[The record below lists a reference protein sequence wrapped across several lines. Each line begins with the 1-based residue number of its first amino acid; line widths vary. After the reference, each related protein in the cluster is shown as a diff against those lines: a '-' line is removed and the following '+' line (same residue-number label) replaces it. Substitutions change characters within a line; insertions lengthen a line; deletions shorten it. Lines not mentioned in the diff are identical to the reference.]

1 MSRVHGSLHLYRQP
15 LSGDWQAVKV
25 SKDGMT
31 ITDKYPLDN
40 VQTELY
46 QTMTDDT
53 IVETIK
59 KTVQHELKNP
69 DSRHVREI
77 ILYIIDSAIHQI
89 TTDSGTPFMP
99 RDSGRTKLTESITTC
114 KKG

>member
-1 MSRVHGSLHLYRQP
+1 MSRVHESLHLYRQP

-46 QTMTDDT
+46 QTMTNDT
-53 IVETIK
+53 IVQAIQKNVQKEIK
-59 KTVQHELKNP
+59 NS
-69 DSRHVREI
+69 DSKHVREI
-77 ILYIIDSAIHQI
+77 ILYIIDSAISQATGPKEDEYHA
-89 TTDSGTPFMP
+89 
-99 RDSGRTKLTESITTC
+99 
-114 KKG
+114 

>member
-1 MSRVHGSLHLYRQP
+1 MSRVHESLHLYRQP

-40 VQTELY
+40 VQAELY

-53 IVETIK
+53 IVETIQK
-59 KTVQHELKNP
+59 NVQKEIKNS
-69 DSRHVREI
+69 DTGHVREI
-77 ILYIIDSAIHQI
+77 ILYIIDSAISQATGQNEDEYHA
-89 TTDSGTPFMP
+89 
-99 RDSGRTKLTESITTC
+99 
-114 KKG
+114 

>member
-46 QTMTDDT
+46 QTMTNDR
-53 IVETIK
+53 IVETIQKNVQK
-59 KTVQHELKNP
+59 KIK
-69 DSRHVREI
+69 DSDSGHVREI
-77 ILYIIDSAIHQI
+77 ILYIIDSAISQATGQREDEYHA
-89 TTDSGTPFMP
+89 
-99 RDSGRTKLTESITTC
+99 
-114 KKG
+114 

>member
-46 QTMTDDT
+46 QTMTDDG
-53 IVETIK
+53 IVETIQK
-59 KTVQHELKNP
+59 NVQKEIKNS
-69 DSRHVREI
+69 DSGHVREI
-77 ILYIIDSAIHQI
+77 ILYIIDSAISQATGQREDEYHA
-89 TTDSGTPFMP
+89 
-99 RDSGRTKLTESITTC
+99 
-114 KKG
+114 

>member
-46 QTMTDDT
+46 QTMTNDR
-53 IVETIK
+53 IVETIQK
-59 KTVQHELKNP
+59 SVQKEIKNS

-77 ILYIIDSAIHQI
+77 ILYIIDSAISQATGQNEDEYHA
-89 TTDSGTPFMP
+89 
-99 RDSGRTKLTESITTC
+99 
-114 KKG
+114 

>member
-46 QTMTDDT
+46 QTMTNDR
-53 IVETIK
+53 IVETIQK
-59 KTVQHELKNP
+59 NVQKEIKNS
-69 DSRHVREI
+69 DSGHVREI
-77 ILYIIDSAIHQI
+77 ILYIIDSAIIQATGQNEYEYHA
-89 TTDSGTPFMP
+89 
-99 RDSGRTKLTESITTC
+99 
-114 KKG
+114 

>member
-1 MSRVHGSLHLYRQP
+1 MSRVHESLHLYRQP

-53 IVETIK
+53 IIETIQK
-59 KTVQHELKNP
+59 NVQKEIKN
-69 DSRHVREI
+69 SNSGHVREI
-77 ILYIIDSAIHQI
+77 ILYIIDSAISQATGPKEDEYHA
-89 TTDSGTPFMP
+89 
-99 RDSGRTKLTESITTC
+99 
-114 KKG
+114 

>member
-1 MSRVHGSLHLYRQP
+1 MSRVHESLHLYRQP

-46 QTMTDDT
+46 QTMTNDR
-53 IVETIK
+53 IVETIQK
-59 KTVQHELKNP
+59 NVQKEIKNS
-69 DSRHVREI
+69 DSGHVREI
-77 ILYIIDSAIHQI
+77 ILYIIDSAISQATGQREDEYHA
-89 TTDSGTPFMP
+89 
-99 RDSGRTKLTESITTC
+99 
-114 KKG
+114 

>member
-1 MSRVHGSLHLYRQP
+1 MSRVHESLHLYRQP

-46 QTMTDDT
+46 QTMTNDT
-53 IVETIK
+53 IVKNIQKSVQKEIK
-59 KTVQHELKNP
+59 NS
-69 DSRHVREI
+69 DSGHVREI
-77 ILYIIDSAIHQI
+77 ILYIIDSAISQATGQNEDEYHA
-89 TTDSGTPFMP
+89 
-99 RDSGRTKLTESITTC
+99 
-114 KKG
+114 

>member
-46 QTMTDDT
+46 QTMTDDR
-53 IVETIK
+53 IVETIQK
-59 KTVQHELKNP
+59 NVQKEIKNS
-69 DSRHVREI
+69 DSGHVREI
-77 ILYIIDSAIHQI
+77 ILYIIDSAISQATGQNEDEYHA
-89 TTDSGTPFMP
+89 
-99 RDSGRTKLTESITTC
+99 
-114 KKG
+114 

>member
-1 MSRVHGSLHLYRQP
+1 MSRVHESLHLYRQP

-53 IVETIK
+53 IVETIQK
-59 KTVQHELKNP
+59 NVQKEIKNS
-69 DSRHVREI
+69 DSGHVREI
-77 ILYIIDSAIHQI
+77 ILYIIDSAISQATGQKEDEYHA
-89 TTDSGTPFMP
+89 
-99 RDSGRTKLTESITTC
+99 
-114 KKG
+114 

>member
-46 QTMTDDT
+46 QTMTNDT
-53 IVETIK
+53 IVETIQK
-59 KTVQHELKNP
+59 NVQKEIKNS
-69 DSRHVREI
+69 DSKHVREI
-77 ILYIIDSAIHQI
+77 ILYIIDSAISQATGPKEDEYHA
-89 TTDSGTPFMP
+89 
-99 RDSGRTKLTESITTC
+99 
-114 KKG
+114 

>member
-46 QTMTDDT
+46 QTMTNDT
-53 IVETIK
+53 IVETIRK
-59 KTVQHELKNP
+59 NVQKEIKNS
-69 DSRHVREI
+69 DSKHVREI
-77 ILYIIDSAIHQI
+77 ILYIIDSAISQATGQKEDEYHA
-89 TTDSGTPFMP
+89 
-99 RDSGRTKLTESITTC
+99 
-114 KKG
+114 

>member
-46 QTMTDDT
+46 QTMTNDR
-53 IVETIK
+53 IVETIQK
-59 KTVQHELKNP
+59 NVQKEIKNS
-69 DSRHVREI
+69 DSGHVREI
-77 ILYIIDSAIHQI
+77 ILYIIDSAISQATGQNEDEYHA
-89 TTDSGTPFMP
+89 
-99 RDSGRTKLTESITTC
+99 
-114 KKG
+114 